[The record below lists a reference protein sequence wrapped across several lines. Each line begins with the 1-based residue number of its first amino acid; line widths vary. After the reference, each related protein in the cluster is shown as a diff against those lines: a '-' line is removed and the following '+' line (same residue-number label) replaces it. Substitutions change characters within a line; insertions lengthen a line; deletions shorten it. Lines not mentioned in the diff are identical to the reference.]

1 MAKLKGAK
9 IRGKNILNQVLIL
22 GGTKYFGKKLVQLL
36 LDKDIEVTIATRG
49 KEKDEFGDRVNRLI
63 IDRMSRESQ
72 IEAFKDKSWDVVFD
86 QTCYSPQ
93 EVKDTVEALNGN
105 VKRYIFT
112 STQAV
117 YDFGL
122 DHKEED
128 FNPYNFQFEYKT
140 RMEYPGIYGYQE
152 AKRAAEAV
160 LFAQADL
167 EVVAV
172 RFPMVVSK
180 DDYTERLKFHVDKV
194 LKGEPI
200 GIPDMK
206 VGFSFILADEA
217 AQFLFGIAQSSF
229 TGPINPGS
237 KGSMSLEEIITK
249 IERVAE
255 KSAIIE
261 KELTK
266 ENASPYGMPGTFET
280 NTEKALSLGFKFS
293 DLNEMIDELI
303 TYYVKNK

>member
-1 MAKLKGAK
+1 
-9 IRGKNILNQVLIL
+9 LNRVLIL

-49 KEKDEFGDRVNRLI
+49 KEQDEFGDKVNRLI

-72 IEAFKDKSWDVVFD
+72 IEAFKDQSWDVVFD

-93 EVKDTVEALNGN
+93 EVMDTLDALNGK

-122 DHKEED
+122 NHKEED
-128 FNPYNFQFEYKT
+128 FNPFTFQFEYKT
-140 RMEYPGIYGYQE
+140 RTEYPGLYGYQE

-160 LFAQADL
+160 LFAQRDL
-167 EVVAV
+167 EAVAV

-194 LKGEPI
+194 LNGEPI
-200 GIPDMK
+200 GIPDLK
-206 VGFSFILADEA
+206 VGFSFILAEEA
-217 AQFLFGIAQSSF
+217 AQFLLGIADSTF

-237 KGSMSLEEIITK
+237 KGSMSLEEIISK
-249 IERVAE
+249 IEKVTE
-255 KSAIIE
+255 KSAIIVG
-261 KELTK
+261 ELTK
-266 ENASPYGMPGTFET
+266 DNASPYAMPGTFET
-280 NTEKALSLGFKFS
+280 NTEKALNLGFQFS
-293 DLNEMIDELI
+293 DLNEMIDDLI
-303 TYYVKNK
+303 SYYVKNS